1 MNSLQPRYPAL
12 IVHYD
17 GSLGVLAAHEYWSG
31 DVDQWFWSDAG
42 DYLIDSEAARFDQ
55 HCVRDVGGRPLAV
68 PEWSYTSPLSA
79 DEVYSLAASAPDP
92 QIRLA
97 DLACVGSAV
106 GRIAFLIER
115 VSALPWLSDS
125 HPQHQVQQLWLAL
138 GEAPKLTVVERVRG
152 RAAGDGYFMGDGRTV
167 R

>member
-1 MNSLQPRYPAL
+1 MTFGPLTHSEMHSRQPQYPAL

-17 GSLGVLAAHEYWSG
+17 GSLGLLAAKEYWSG

-55 HCVRDVGGRPLAV
+55 HCVRDDGGRPLAV
-68 PEWSYTSPLSA
+68 PDWSYTSPLSA
-79 DEVYSLAASAPDP
+79 VEVYSLAESAPDP
-92 QIRLA
+92 QICLA

-115 VSALPWLSDS
+115 VTALP
-125 HPQHQVQQLWLAL
+125 
-138 GEAPKLTVVERVRG
+138 
-152 RAAGDGYFMGDGRTV
+152 
-167 R
+167 